1 MFGPTTPQP
10 RPGELSGLYYM
21 AGYPTRVPTFLP
33 QLSVQAT
40 ASILS
45 SVARTT
51 LTQTFTNPGRD
62 NISELR
68 YSFPLYDGVSVA
80 SFTCTVNRD
89 RVITG
94 CVYAK
99 HDARQRFDDAKARG
113 QTAGLLAQ
121 QPAASD
127 VFTTSLA
134 NVPAGA
140 LVQVDIVVLGEL
152 KHDAETDGIRFT
164 IPTHIAHRY
173 GHASSQPATSALQ
186 TSPSI
191 SIVVDV
197 ELPPGSLISS
207 LQSPSHP
214 IAVAIGALS
223 TSPAPSQSPAP
234 HLASASLS
242 LGTAP
247 LDKDFVLQVVATNTD
262 SPVAILEQHPTIPN
276 QRALMATLVPKF
288 NLPAQRPEIVFV
300 CDRSGSMGGRKVANL
315 RSALQLFLKSLPL
328 GVTFNVCGFGSTHQF
343 LFPESRPY
351 ESETLET
358 AMRYAE
364 ALDADFGGTEI
375 YGPLVN
381 TFQRR
386 DPQRDLEVI
395 LLTDGSVWD
404 QSRLFDTVQHHVT
417 QSQGAVRLFTLAI
430 GSDASHSLV
439 QGLARAG
446 RGFSQSVGDNEMMD
460 KKVVRMLKGALTPH
474 IHEYALEVKYKRP
487 DHDILDDDDD
497 FDLIDRVADLAIDIQ
512 PAGERTEKKQSVS
525 NPPVNPIS
533 LFDPSFDPDA
543 QIESSGATATPAD
556 LPSLSLPKILQA
568 PWTIPPLYPFN
579 RTSVYLIMSPETGD
593 KIPESVILRAE
604 SKYGPLE
611 LEIPVTTTTTGE
623 TIHQLAARKATHEME
638 EGRGWIFQAKEQA
651 GNVLLKD
658 AYKAQFAAMVEREAV
673 RLGVRFQ
680 VAGKWCSFVAV
691 EGNDGTIA
699 DAQPAAPPKKMKGLR
714 SKACRMRVD
723 LPPREDTNSS
733 SDGEVDSDVA
743 ATSSSTGLFGGA
755 ATTSQAS
762 SFGAGLFAMQPQS
775 FNRVSG
781 GTTGG
786 LFGSSSSIS
795 PAPPPSSGSLFA
807 AVDSTGPGSLAGI
820 SLLGRAGGA
829 ETPNET
835 KLKTIIRL
843 QYFSGFWDAKKEVL
857 DTIGV
862 TEARFA
868 KLLSTAQVS
877 LGNPAIAREIVATTT
892 AVIVFLRTR
901 LAVEQDAWDLVVEKA
916 LSWLEEFYGTRE
928 RVIAAIAEVEKIM
941 G

>member
-1 MFGPTTPQP
+1 MFGPTTPHPQP

-21 AGYPTRVPTFLP
+21 AGYPTCVPTFLP

-51 LTQTFTNPGRD
+51 LTQTFTNPARD

-94 CVYAK
+94 RVYAK

-113 QTAGLLAQ
+113 QTAGLLHQ

-140 LVQVDIVVLGEL
+140 LLQVDIVVLGEL

-214 IAVAIGALS
+214 IAVAIGTLS
-223 TSPAPSQSPAP
+223 TSPTPSQSPAP

-262 SPVAILEQHPTIPN
+262 SPVAILEQHPTLPN

-328 GVTFNVCGFGSTHQF
+328 GVTFNVCGFGSTYQF
-343 LFPESRPY
+343 LFPESRTY
-351 ESETLET
+351 ESESLET

-364 ALDADFGGTEI
+364 ALDANLGGTEI

-381 TFQRR
+381 TFERR

-439 QGLARAG
+439 RGLARAG

-487 DHDILDDDDD
+487 DQDIVDDDDD
-497 FDLIDRVADLAIDIQ
+497 FDLIDRVADLAIDTQ
-512 PAGERTEKKQSVS
+512 PAGERAEKKQSAS
-525 NPPVNPIS
+525 KPPIKPIS

-556 LPSLSLPKILQA
+556 LPSLSIPKILQA
-568 PWTIPPLYPFN
+568 PLTIPPLYPFN

-623 TIHQLAARKATHEME
+623 TIHQLAARNATHEME

-691 EGNDGTIA
+691 EGDDGTIA
-699 DAQPAAPPKKMKGLR
+699 DTQPAAPPKKMKALR
-714 SKACRMRVD
+714 SKACRMR
-723 LPPREDTNSS
+723 EDTDEVSR
-733 SDGEVDSDVA
+733 DLAVDSDVA

-762 SFGAGLFAMQPQS
+762 SFGAGGLFAMEPQS
-775 FNRVSG
+775 SNRASG

-786 LFGSSSSIS
+786 LFGSLSSIS

-807 AVDSTGPGSLAGI
+807 AVDGTGPGSLTGI

-835 KLKTIIRL
+835 KLQTIIRM

-877 LGNPAIAREIVATTT
+877 FGNPAIAREIVATTT

-901 LAVEQDAWDLVVEKA
+901 LALEQDAWDLVVEKA

-928 RVIAAIAEVEKIM
+928 QVMAAIAEVENIM